1 MICLWCLLF
10 FVFRYKV
17 NIVKVVDNLL
27 SGIRF
32 EIGLC
37 DLMMG
42 DILIFFCF
50 YEFIILSNGDSFK

>member
-37 DLMMG
+37 DLMVG

-50 YEFIILSNGDSFK
+50 YEFIILSNGDSLK